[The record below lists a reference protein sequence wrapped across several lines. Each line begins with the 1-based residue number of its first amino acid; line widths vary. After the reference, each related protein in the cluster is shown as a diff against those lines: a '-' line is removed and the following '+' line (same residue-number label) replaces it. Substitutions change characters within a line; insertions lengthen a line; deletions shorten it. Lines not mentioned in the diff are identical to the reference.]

1 MNDFLD
7 NIINYLTDCFAN
19 YSELTQA
26 KRPIACESYKVNNE
40 QQMSKPEIQVQIV
53 DAREQTNYTTFCG
66 KKAMNIPLQITAY
79 AGQTK
84 FDGILQNA
92 QRSSLKLAD
101 KIVEYIDKLIYADNN
116 YGIRYARHI
125 SSSPA
130 LPMNEGGSMYAS
142 AVRYD
147 FIVQI

>member
-7 NIINYLTDCFAN
+7 NIINYLTDCFLS
-19 YSELTQA
+19 YSELTQT
-26 KRPIACESYKVNNE
+26 KRPIACESHKVNNE
-40 QQMSKPEIQVQIV
+40 QQMSKPEVQVQIV

-84 FDGILQNA
+84 FGGIVQNA